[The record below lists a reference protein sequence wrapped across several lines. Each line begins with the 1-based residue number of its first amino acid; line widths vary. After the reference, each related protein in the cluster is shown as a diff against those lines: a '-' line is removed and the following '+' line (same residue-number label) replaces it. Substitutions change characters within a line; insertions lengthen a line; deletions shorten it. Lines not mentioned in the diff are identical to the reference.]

1 MALKFHA
8 KQWFNVLDEKRIV
21 DDNALQ
27 NFYSEQFE
35 FQEEPEDTRVQA
47 RMHKDSDS
55 RTAGQSAN
63 ETRNEPEFTRDEFRE
78 HLVNLNLYKTPGNT
92 GIRTELIVYGGERLH
107 NLPLKLF
114 NECRMDK
121 QNIPRA

>member
-8 KQWFNVLDEKRIV
+8 KQWFNVRDEKRIV
-21 DDNALQ
+21 DDDTLQ

-35 FQEEPEDTRVQA
+35 FQEEPEDTRVQS

-55 RTAGQSAN
+55 RTADQSAK
-63 ETRNEPEFTRDEFRE
+63 ETNNEPEFTIDEFKG
-78 HLVNLNLYKTPGNT
+78 HLANFNFHKTSGST